1 MNEKTVKHVT
11 NLILSADSAMEA
23 KEQKVCFELLKQFDD
38 FKKQNQEFFRSEFPM
53 ELQNKEEFEQ
63 KEKKLASF
71 VFENF
76 LAKNLN
82 INFEDK
88 NIGNFKYQNG
98 GFEIFGFRGLIIYEI
113 PNDFNFYFKNC
124 EFQGIPVRG
133 AMEDDKDKD
142 WSNDAIS
149 FGSDL
154 KNVSFYQC
162 KFLQLVI
169 FNQSEIYASF
179 DQCHFLEG
187 ILCKSSTNICFKK
200 ALFNRCRFYKTADFS
215 KVKFD
220 CNCDFSS
227 IVVCDANFS
236 NTIFS
241 NKALFSSAKFIGVNF
256 FSSTF
261 EEDAVFNN
269 TKFRCTAIFNKSKFK
284 KNAFF
289 SKSNFYKIADF
300 TRASFGTSEENFEI
314 DFKDCQ
320 FKDKSIF
327 SNARFYNS
335 VYFNNTTFEKEVDF
349 HESEFNKIICFYGVV
364 FQKPFNFSHA
374 AFREGVNL
382 VNIKIDFTFYNLQDF
397 IEEKIEEKIPKYKS
411 NLSWIKKLFSFGR
424 RDAKKYINDRERSF
438 EREKIANDYRDSFRV
453 LKNTLIKDNNILDA
467 SLFHKLELYCKEIA
481 LVGAMD
487 RGKKAKVYND
497 VYKNL
502 EKVKDIFDRL
512 QLAFYRH
519 LSDHHTSL
527 LRVVNNF
534 FIILMTYFLI
544 IGFLFGE
551 FVGKDDEGIALSA
564 IKNFIVSGN
573 CIKYFIAIIL
583 ILFSIFLFYFIVHG
597 FITIVQYFSP
607 NRVKDTVKKI
617 KESILKIL
625 KVAFE
630 ELRKTI
636 KLLQFVIIM
645 LILFIVICCG
655 EDFFG
660 IKANALDIILFLIL
674 ASIPVFL
681 ILLDGIF
688 IRILLILA
696 TYITFLCIFLQNI
709 PLYFEKMNVFK
720 LDFYCVEEPLSYIV
734 VLAHMLLQAIVIF
747 SLQKTARKNSIIPS

>member
-1 MNEKTVKHVT
+1 MDSEKIRQVAL
-11 NLILSADSAMEA
+11 LISLVDGAMKINNQQE
-23 KEQKVCFELLKQFDD
+23 CFELLKQFDD
-38 FKKQNQEFFRSEFPM
+38 FKRQNQEFFRSEFPM

-98 GFEIFGFRGLIIYEI
+98 DFEIFGFRELIIYEI

-124 EFQGIPVRG
+124 EFQGIPVRS
-133 AMEDDKDKD
+133 AMED
-142 WSNDAIS
+142 WSNYSIS

-154 KNVSFYQC
+154 KNVSFYRC

-179 DQCHFLEG
+179 DQCYFIKG
-187 ILCKSSTNICFKK
+187 ILCESSTGICFKK

-236 NTIFS
+236 NAIFT
-241 NKALFSSAKFIGVNF
+241 NKALFSSAKFVGANF
-256 FSSTF
+256 VSSTF

-269 TKFRCTAIFNKSKFK
+269 TKFRCVANFNELKFK
-284 KNAFF
+284 KNTSF
-289 SKSNFYKIADF
+289 SKSNFYKIANF

-327 SNARFYNS
+327 SNARFYDS
-335 VYFNNTTFEKEVDF
+335 AYFNHTTFEKEVDF

-374 AFREGVNL
+374 TFREGVNL
-382 VNIKIDFTFYNLQDF
+382 VNIKIDFTFYDLQDF

-411 NLSWIKKLFSFGR
+411 NVSWIKRFLSFGR
-424 RDAKKYINDRERSF
+424 RDTKKYINDRGRSF

-453 LKNTLIKDNNILDA
+453 LKNVLIKDNNILDA
-467 SLFHKLELYCKEIA
+467 STFHKLELYCKEIA
-481 LVGAMD
+481 LVGAID
-487 RGKKAKVYND
+487 KGKKAKVYND
-497 VYKNL
+497 TYKNL

-544 IGFLFGE
+544 IGFLFSE
-551 FVGKDDEGIALSA
+551 FVGKNDKSIALGA
-564 IKNFIVSGN
+564 IKNFIVSESY
-573 CIKYFIAIIL
+573 IKHFIAIIL
-583 ILFSIFLFYFIVHG
+583 ILFSVFLFYSIVYS

-607 NRVKDTVKKI
+607 NRFKDTVKKI
-617 KESILKIL
+617 KKFILKIL

-636 KLLQFVIIM
+636 KFLQFVIIM

-720 LDFYCVEEPLSYIV
+720 LDFYCVEEPLFYIV
-734 VLAHMLLQAIVIF
+734 ILAHMLLQAIVLF